1 MDKIQKIIITS
12 LLFTAALSWLLSVI
26 QPDMMNLMMTY
37 NPILISLFTAS
48 WTAGMASMMFPAILP
63 MVLLYNKLIM
73 NKQIDSSTIITK
85 RTFSI
90 TFKIILFVGIYLVIW
105 ALAGIGLLFSWSVP
119 MNSVIGFGNTYLGI
133 IFGSIL
139 IISGIYQFSPWK
151 NKCLGYCESPLSFFM
166 RRWKEGKIGAIKM
179 GAYHGLYCLGCC
191 WPYFLIMIAL
201 GWMSIIWMGL
211 FAIIIFGEK
220 VWSKGIWIARA
231 VGIALVIVG
240 LLSICG
246 IITLYDT
253 TMKMNI
259 QNNSGDKMDM
269 LQNKKTTAHD
279 IDQGKNEMNNG
290 SVLQS
295 EMNM

>member
-1 MDKIQKIIITS
+1 
-12 LLFTAALSWLLSVI
+12 
-26 QPDMMNLMMTY
+26 
-37 NPILISLFTAS
+37 
-48 WTAGMASMMFPAILP
+48 
-63 MVLLYNKLIM
+63 
-73 NKQIDSSTIITK
+73 
-85 RTFSI
+85 
-90 TFKIILFVGIYLVIW
+90 
-105 ALAGIGLLFSWSVP
+105 
-119 MNSVIGFGNTYLGI
+119 MNSVIGFENTYLGI

-139 IISGIYQFSPWK
+139 IISGIYQFSPLK

-191 WPYFLIMIAL
+191 WSYFLIMIAL
-201 GWMSIIWMGL
+201 GWMSIILMGL

-231 VGIALVIVG
+231 VGIALVIEG
-240 LLSICG
+240 LLIICG
-246 IITLYDT
+246 IITLYYT